1 MDLAD
6 CLAQGAICMDL
17 APQRRDEALRT
28 LLDELVASQALPAAL
43 VDRALDAVLEREHLG
58 STAIGNGVAVPH
70 ARVDELER
78 IGVAV
83 GPCRAGVEFKALDG
97 ELVHEVFL
105 VLAPPGAAADYLA
118 VMQQITRL
126 VQDEDFRRFVA
137 GAATGRDVLD
147 LVREM
152 AS

>member
-28 LLDELVASQALPAAL
+28 LLDELVASQALPAGL

-58 STAIGNGVAVPH
+58 STAIGKGVAVPH
-70 ARVDELER
+70 ARVDELEC
-78 IGVAV
+78 IAIAFGHS
-83 GPCRAGVEFKALDG
+83 RAGVEFKALDG
-97 ELVHEVFL
+97 EPVHEVFL
-105 VLAPPGAAADYLA
+105 VLAPSGAAADYLA

-137 GAATGRDVLD
+137 GAATGQDVLD